1 MRCTAR
7 RYNPLYTTFLNNT
20 VADWLD
26 LGLAV
31 MNPDAHWAS
40 APRIVPKKN
49 GELRMTVDMR
59 GVNAET
65 LPLVWPMP
73 ILDVVMARLS
83 GMEAF
88 FICDWFRGFWQLGL
102 HPDCR
107 EWFSS
112 TAINQ
117 VVTPTRVQMGQT
129 DAVAYCQR
137 VAQEVYGERYGN
149 GLEGWVDDVLG
160 SARSPQELMSLL
172 KYLLQRCL
180 DFGLK
185 LHPGKCTFY
194 ATEVVWCGRRISAA
208 GVGHDPKRI
217 AGLIE
222 LSVPTTGDQLQQF
235 VCAINW
241 MRQSI
246 PAYNELVA
254 PLQALLERVCV
265 ATGTRKKARLASAT
279 LVDHGWDSEHLKC
292 FNDCKE
298 ALAHSV
304 TLAHPDEDFDF
315 YLCTD
320 ASHMHHGAVLTQVP
334 PGQADLP
341 LQDQDHRP
349 LGFISGTFDKTQ
361 LRWSVTEKEAY
372 AIIFAVKRL
381 DYMLHRER
389 GFIILTDHRNLA
401 YIFGTDAPPAQPRY
415 LADKLARWAVTLSCF
430 RYKIRHVP
438 GEANAW
444 GDMLSRW
451 GNRAATVDAQA
462 TPWGESADGA
472 MNNQVSPTNDGPTT
486 KALRVRRL
494 VTVPAQVPSPL
505 GPDREWPTMA
515 AIAAAQRAD
524 AAEFDKIKANLDLDG
539 TNGVGRLN
547 GVIWI
552 PASAVDLQLTLL
564 VIAHAGAMGHRGQAA
579 TKDALA
585 EVFTWRGMAEDVNLF
600 VGHCLQWMT
609 VGTGTVPRPLG
620 ELTHAI
626 EPNALIHCDFLTMP
640 GGYIH
645 VIVDDA
651 SRFCQLTVHTNC
663 KALDAVD
670 GLQQWFSYFGI
681 AANWASDQ
689 GPHYKNQVV
698 DEVRRLYGSAHHFSP
713 AHCPWAN
720 GTVEVLMR
728 SVLKTLKTIL
738 AELHLNV
745 NQWRDLAP
753 LV

>member
-1 MRCTAR
+1 
-7 RYNPLYTTFLNNT
+7 
-20 VADWLD
+20 
-26 LGLAV
+26 
-31 MNPDAHWAS
+31 
-40 APRIVPKKN
+40 
-49 GELRMTVDMR
+49 
-59 GVNAET
+59 
-65 LPLVWPMP
+65 
-73 ILDVVMARLS
+73 
-83 GMEAF
+83 
-88 FICDWFRGFWQLGL
+88 
-102 HPDCR
+102 
-107 EWFSS
+107 
-112 TAINQ
+112 
-117 VVTPTRVQMGQT
+117 
-129 DAVAYCQR
+129 
-137 VAQEVYGERYGN
+137 
-149 GLEGWVDDVLG
+149 
-160 SARSPQELMSLL
+160 
-172 KYLLQRCL
+172 
-180 DFGLK
+180 
-185 LHPGKCTFY
+185 
-194 ATEVVWCGRRISAA
+194 
-208 GVGHDPKRI
+208 
-217 AGLIE
+217 
-222 LSVPTTGDQLQQF
+222 
-235 VCAINW
+235 
-241 MRQSI
+241 
-246 PAYNELVA
+246 
-254 PLQALLERVCV
+254 
-265 ATGTRKKARLASAT
+265 
-279 LVDHGWDSEHLKC
+279 
-292 FNDCKE
+292 
-298 ALAHSV
+298 
-304 TLAHPDEDFDF
+304 
-315 YLCTD
+315 
-320 ASHMHHGAVLTQVP
+320 MHHGAVLTQVP

-462 TPWGESADGA
+462 TPWGESSDGV

-524 AAEFDKIKANLDLDG
+524 AAEFDKIKANLDLDV
-539 TNGVGRLN
+539 NGVGRLN

-585 EVFTWRGMAEDVNLF
+585 EVFTWRGMAEDINLF
-600 VGHCLQWMT
+600 VGHCLQCMT

-670 GLQQWFSYFGI
+670 GLQQWLSYFGI

-738 AELHLNV
+738 TELHLNV
-745 NQWRDLAP
+745 NQWRALVP
-753 LV
+753 LVQHALNHTPSAKLGNGRAPITVMTMLPPGHALSAYRVAEVVHEVPEDVLDRLREDAFEKLAAARDQLHRAAGDVGNTRRKNERGRVNAKNKNHQCFFTLGDYVLVGKVSMAFANKLQVQWLGPRRITEVVSDWVFIVEDLRDGALSTHHASRLKFFAAKDLLVTQDLKDHIAYVEGGHLLEEMLGCRYDRATKQWLIQIKWLGLDMVEASWEPAVDIATDAPKVMAAYLRANAHTNVSVGKLRDALATSHPHVV